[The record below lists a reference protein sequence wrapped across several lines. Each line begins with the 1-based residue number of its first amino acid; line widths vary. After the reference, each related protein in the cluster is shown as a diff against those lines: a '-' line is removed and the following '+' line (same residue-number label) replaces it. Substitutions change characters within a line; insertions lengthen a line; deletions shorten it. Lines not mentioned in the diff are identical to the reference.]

1 MKGIDKITNLA
12 SIQVFELLV
21 IMEQT
26 NKGYAI
32 ADFKYRLIM
41 LEVYRRDKLKLQPIT
56 PGWIQE
62 NLHVSAPKASKLIN
76 KLIRLAYIIKKKD
89 QIDRRITRL
98 IGTPTAMVRFE
109 SYLATFLLA
118 MHNSKILKLNDEE
131 KESFS
136 ALIFKET
143 DHVPILRGLNS
154 EKLEVLNKVWKN
166 VP

>member
-32 ADFKYRLIM
+32 ADYKYRLIM

-154 EKLEVLNKVWKN
+154 EKLEVLNKVWKD

>member
-12 SIQVFELLV
+12 SIQIFELLV

-32 ADFKYRLIM
+32 ADYKYRLIM

-62 NLHVSAPKASKLIN
+62 NLHVSAPKASKLVN
-76 KLIRLAYIIKKKD
+76 KLIKLAYIMKKKD

-98 IGTPTAMVRFE
+98 IGTPTAIVRFE
-109 SYLATFLLA
+109 SYLATLLLA
-118 MHNSKILKLNDEE
+118 MHN
-131 KESFS
+131 
-136 ALIFKET
+136 
-143 DHVPILRGLNS
+143 
-154 EKLEVLNKVWKN
+154 
-166 VP
+166 

>member
-32 ADFKYRLIM
+32 ADYKYRLIM
-41 LEVYRRDKLKLQPIT
+41 LEIYRREKLKLQPIT
-56 PGWIQE
+56 PGWIQK

-76 KLIRLAYIIKKKD
+76 KLIKLAYIIKKKD

-154 EKLEVLNKVWKN
+154 EKLEVLNKVWKD

>member
-1 MKGIDKITNLA
+1 MKTNDKITKLA
-12 SIQVFELLV
+12 SIQIFELLV
-21 IMEQT
+21 IMEQIK
-26 NKGYAI
+26 KGYAI
-32 ADFKYRLIM
+32 ADYKYRLIM
-41 LEVYRRDKLKLQPIT
+41 LEVYRRDKLKLHPIT
-56 PGWIQE
+56 PGWIQK
-62 NLHVSAPKASKLIN
+62 NLHISAPKASKLIN
-76 KLIRLAYIIKKKD
+76 KLIKLAYIIKKKD
-89 QIDRRITRL
+89 QIDRRITRI

-109 SYLATFLLA
+109 SYLATLLLA

>member
-1 MKGIDKITNLA
+1 MV
-12 SIQVFELLV
+12 SIF
-21 IMEQT
+21 
-26 NKGYAI
+26 
-32 ADFKYRLIM
+32 FK
-41 LEVYRRDKLKLQPIT
+41 D
-56 PGWIQE
+56 
-62 NLHVSAPKASKLIN
+62 KLIN

-109 SYLATFLLA
+109 SYLATLLLA

-143 DHVPILRGLNS
+143 DHVPILRGLSS
-154 EKLEVLNKVWKN
+154 EKLKVLNKVWKN

>member
-1 MKGIDKITNLA
+1 
-12 SIQVFELLV
+12 
-21 IMEQT
+21 
-26 NKGYAI
+26 
-32 ADFKYRLIM
+32 
-41 LEVYRRDKLKLQPIT
+41 
-56 PGWIQE
+56 
-62 NLHVSAPKASKLIN
+62 
-76 KLIRLAYIIKKKD
+76 
-89 QIDRRITRL
+89 
-98 IGTPTAMVRFE
+98 MVRFE

>member
-32 ADFKYRLIM
+32 ADYKYRLIM

-62 NLHVSAPKASKLIN
+62 NLHVSAPKASKLVN
-76 KLIRLAYIIKKKD
+76 KLI
-89 QIDRRITRL
+89 
-98 IGTPTAMVRFE
+98 
-109 SYLATFLLA
+109 
-118 MHNSKILKLNDEE
+118 KL
-131 KESFS
+131 
-136 ALIFKET
+136 T
-143 DHVPILRGLNS
+143 QLNT
-154 EKLEVLNKVWKN
+154 KLVF
-166 VP
+166 

>member
-12 SIQVFELLV
+12 SIQAFELLV

-32 ADFKYRLIM
+32 ADYKYRLIM

-154 EKLEVLNKVWKN
+154 EKLEVLNKVWKD

>member
-32 ADFKYRLIM
+32 ADYKYRLIM

-56 PGWIQE
+56 PGWIQT

-109 SYLATFLLA
+109 SYLATLLLA

-154 EKLEVLNKVWKN
+154 EKLEVLNKVWKD

>member
-32 ADFKYRLIM
+32 ADYKYRLIM

-56 PGWIQE
+56 PGWIQK

-109 SYLATFLLA
+109 SYLATLLLA

-154 EKLEVLNKVWKN
+154 EKLEVLNKVWKD

>member
-12 SIQVFELLV
+12 SIQAFELLV

-32 ADFKYRLIM
+32 ADYKYRLIM

-62 NLHVSAPKASKLIN
+62 NLFVSAPNASKLIN
-76 KLIRLAYIIKKKD
+76 KLIKLAYIIKKKD

-154 EKLEVLNKVWKN
+154 EKLEVLNKVWKD

>member
-32 ADFKYRLIM
+32 ADYKYRLIM

-98 IGTPTAMVRFE
+98 IGTPTAMIRFE
-109 SYLATFLLA
+109 SYLATLLLA
-118 MHNSKILKLNDEE
+118 MHNSNILKLNDKE

>member
-12 SIQVFELLV
+12 SIQIFELLV
-21 IMEQT
+21 IMEQI

-32 ADFKYRLIM
+32 ADYKYRLIM
-41 LEVYRRDKLKLQPIT
+41 LEVYRRDKLKLHPIT
-56 PGWIQE
+56 PGWIQK
-62 NLHVSAPKASKLIN
+62 NLHISAPKASKLIN

-109 SYLATFLLA
+109 SYLATLLLA

-154 EKLEVLNKVWKN
+154 EKLEVLNTVWKN